1 MNNLVN
7 GYYINNKGTHY
18 KVVKVN
24 TLFELVILMECY
36 RADRNKRYKVVTLA
50 QFNRNYKKW

>member
-7 GYYINNKGTHY
+7 KYYVNGKGAQY

-36 RADRNKRYKVVTLA
+36 RVDRKKRYKVVTLK
-50 QFNRNYKKW
+50 QFNKNYKKW

>member
-7 GYYINNKGTHY
+7 RNFVDGKGNHY

-24 TLFELVILMECY
+24 TLFELVILMEQY
-36 RADRNKRYKVVTLA
+36 RIDRKKKYRLVTLK
-50 QFNRNYKKW
+50 QFNRYYKIW